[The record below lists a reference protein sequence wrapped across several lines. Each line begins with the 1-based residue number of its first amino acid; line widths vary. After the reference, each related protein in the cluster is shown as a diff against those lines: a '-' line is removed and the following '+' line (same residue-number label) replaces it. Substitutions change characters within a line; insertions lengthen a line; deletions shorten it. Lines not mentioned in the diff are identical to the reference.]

1 MIGES
6 EAVPLFFFLLSIGV
20 YDIDFQFS
28 KSLKESSEEVK
39 SRKSSREGARGGEVV
54 LHSLAA
60 KLFIVLQQCADF
72 LFIEADALAQLLK
85 GVKPLF
91 ISGEAD
97 KFHP

>member
-1 MIGES
+1 MCCLGGGRE
-6 EAVPLFFFLLSIGV
+6 LFERLG
-20 YDIDFQFS
+20 
-28 KSLKESSEEVK
+28 
-39 SRKSSREGARGGEVV
+39 RRERGGEGV

-85 GVKPLF
+85 GVEPLF